1 MGEFSI
7 MHILVVAVL
16 LLIFFGPSRLPG
28 LGQSIGKAIRGF
40 KDGLSETT
48 NDLHQPPQ
56 QNTSNAN
63 QQIPPVDHRGVDNH
77 GQAQQAS
84 QAQKVEKPSSDS

>member
-48 NDLHQPPQ
+48 NELNHPVNQANQTNQAHQAPPQ
-56 QNTSNAN
+56 L
-63 QQIPPVDHRGVDNH
+63 PPVDNN
-77 GQAQQAS
+77 GQAQQA
-84 QAQKVEKPSSDS
+84 AQKLEKPRSDS

>member
-48 NDLHQPPQ
+48 NDLHQPSQ
-56 QNTSNAN
+56 SSNQNPN
-63 QQIPPVDHRGVDNH
+63 QQIPPVDDRGVDTH
-77 GQAQQAS
+77 GQAQQT
-84 QAQKVEKPSSDS
+84 AQKAEKPRSDS

>member
-48 NDLHQPPQ
+48 NEINQP
-56 QNTSNAN
+56 SNQAN
-63 QQIPPVDHRGVDNH
+63 QKPQQIPPVENNT
-77 GQAQQAS
+77 QTQQT
-84 QAQKVEKPSSDS
+84 AQKVEKPRSDS

>member
-7 MHILVVAVL
+7 MHLLVLAVILLV
-16 LLIFFGPSRLPG
+16 FFGPSRLPG

-48 NDLHQPPQ
+48 NEINQAANP
-56 QNTSNAN
+56 N
-63 QQIPPVDHRGVDNH
+63 QQIRPTDPT
-77 GQAQQAS
+77 QAQTTATENV
-84 QAQKVEKPSSDS
+84 KEKKS

>member
-7 MHILVVAVL
+7 MHIMVLAVILLV
-16 LLIFFGPSRLPG
+16 FFGPSRLPG

-48 NDLHQPPQ
+48 NDIEQPVQ
-56 QNTSNAN
+56 RAN
-63 QQIPPVDHRGVDNH
+63 QQIPPTEADR
-77 GQAQQAS
+77 AQAS
-84 QAQKVEKPSSDS
+84 AAGAGTAEKVKTEKS

>member
-7 MHILVVAVL
+7 MHIMVLAVILLVV
-16 LLIFFGPSRLPG
+16 FGPSRLPG

-48 NDLHQPPQ
+48 NDIEQPVQ
-56 QNTSNAN
+56 RAN
-63 QQIPPVDHRGVDNH
+63 QQIPPTEADRS
-77 GQAQQAS
+77 QAS
-84 QAQKVEKPSSDS
+84 SSTANASVSSSGSAEKVKTEKS